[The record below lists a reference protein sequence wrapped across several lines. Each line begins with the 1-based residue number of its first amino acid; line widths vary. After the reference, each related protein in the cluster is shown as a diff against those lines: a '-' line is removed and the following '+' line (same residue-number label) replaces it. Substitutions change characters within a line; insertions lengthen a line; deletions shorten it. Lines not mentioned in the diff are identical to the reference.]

1 MSYSDQFVRG
11 LEWLWGEGFLS
22 PGGPAEIQQVLQGTD
37 VRGKKVLDLGCGIGG
52 IDRLL
57 VSQYGAGKVVGID
70 IEDQLITRAAKDAE
84 LVGYST
90 DQIEYRL
97 VSPGQLEFR
106 DGSFEVVFTKDVIVH
121 IEDKR
126 KIYQDVFRI
135 LRSGGILVGGDWL
148 GSDGA
153 SQSELVKE
161 WLDFAKL
168 DFYFWTSSQMEELL
182 IEIGFESVHMTDR
195 NQWYR
200 QAVRDEIATVS
211 GESRTRFAELFG
223 EEMAN
228 ARLRSSSLKMKA
240 VDAGELRPTIFR
252 ARKR

>member
-1 MSYSDQFVRG
+1 MSYSDRFVRG

-22 PGGPAEIQQVLQGTD
+22 PGGPAEIQQALKGTD

-57 VSQYGAGKVVGID
+57 VSQYGASKVVGID
-70 IEDQLITRAAKDAE
+70 VEDQLIARAAKDAE
-84 LVGYST
+84 LVGFSSE
-90 DQIEYRL
+90 QIEYKL
-97 VSPGQLEFR
+97 VTPGRLEFR

-121 IEDKR
+121 IKDKQ
-126 KIYQDVFRI
+126 KIYKEIFRI

-148 GSDGA
+148 GGDGA
-153 SQSELVKE
+153 SQSERVKE

-168 DFYFWTSSQMEELL
+168 DFHFWTSSEMEELL

-211 GESRTRFAELFG
+211 GENRNRFAELFG
-223 EEMAN
+223 EELAS
-228 ARLRSSSLKMKA
+228 ARLQSSSLKMKA

-252 ARKR
+252 AQKP

>member
-37 VRGKKVLDLGCGIGG
+37 VRGKRVLDLGCGIGG

-57 VSQYGAGKVVGID
+57 VSQYGASKVVGID
-70 IEDQLITRAAKDAE
+70 VEDQLITRAAKDAE
-84 LVGYST
+84 LIGYSSE
-90 DQIEYRL
+90 QIEYRL
-97 VSPGQLEFR
+97 ATPGRLEFC
-106 DGSFEVVFTKDVIVH
+106 DGSFEVVFTRDVIVH

-126 KIYQDVFRI
+126 KIYQDIFRI

-153 SQSELVKE
+153 GQSERVKE
-161 WLDFAKL
+161 WLDFAKV
-168 DFYFWTSSQMEELL
+168 DFYFWTSSEMEELL
-182 IEIGFESVHMTDR
+182 IETGFESVRMTDR
-195 NQWYR
+195 NQWYKR
-200 QAVRDEIATVS
+200 AVRDEIATVS
-211 GESRTRFAELFG
+211 GNNQGRFAELFG

-228 ARLRSSSLKMKA
+228 ARLRSSTLKMKA
-240 VDAGELRPTIFR
+240 VDAGELRPTNFR
-252 ARKR
+252 GRKP